1 VNCVRRVG
9 DLGFYVEVGLGILF
23 PDGLDLGALKRE
35 YVEESLRHAG
45 HDGLHDS
52 DRGLLFRITDIRVGR
67 VKSERGKK

>member
-1 VNCVRRVG
+1 VG

-23 PDGLDLGALKRE
+23 PDGLGFGALKRE

-45 HDGLHDS
+45 HHELHDS
-52 DRGLLFRITDIRVGR
+52 DRGLLFCITDIRVGR